1 MSNINLVQLV
11 RDSLFTIGCPPS
23 IITDLDSHSAIT
35 ISLDSMPAINIALV
49 NEQVMLW
56 ANFDAPSDV
65 KLQSSAYNILNLM
78 LMNFSYSINEL
89 VEFHR
94 SDEYLQLRVVIKDDY
109 VHDGIVFAEIL
120 HEFYQRME
128 ILNEVL

>member
-1 MSNINLVQLV
+1 
-11 RDSLFTIGCPPS
+11 
-23 IITDLDSHSAIT
+23 TDLDSHSAIT

>member
-56 ANFDAPSDV
+56 AN
-65 KLQSSAYNILNLM
+65 
-78 LMNFSYSINEL
+78 
-89 VEFHR
+89 
-94 SDEYLQLRVVIKDDY
+94 
-109 VHDGIVFAEIL
+109 
-120 HEFYQRME
+120 
-128 ILNEVL
+128 